1 LLVASLNQVSDLS
14 TSLRTTLL
22 VLAGIPDYPD
32 APLIWAA
39 ALTVVAAAVSVRLAI
54 EMRACRLA
62 VVSLAVAL
70 ASYAAVRA
78 VELNWV
84 LDGPGTF
91 RVMAVTGFRLAATIS
106 LFLALCLYSRHVFR
120 DASGEVSPKARRA
133 APKARPRR
141 KRDEP
146 AAQLAKPVE
155 PAAAEPSRPSGAK
168 IRIDS
173 PHTTTTSADVTV
185 PKPKPAAPKPADAT
199 TEIAKRRV
207 STPAVMAKAV
217 VDSPDDESGHDESD
231 QDDDDADG
239 EKLSKAERRR
249 LRKLQRRDRQQS

>member
-1 LLVASLNQVSDLS
+1 M
-14 TSLRTTLL
+14 
-22 VLAGIPDYPD
+22 PDYPD

-78 VELNWV
+78 IELNWV

-91 RVMAVTGFRLAATIS
+91 RVMAVAGFRFAATIS

-120 DASGEVSPKARRA
+120 DASGEVSPKARRVA
-133 APKARPRR
+133 SKARPRR
-141 KRDEP
+141 KRDES
-146 AAQLAKPVE
+146 AAPAKPVE
-155 PAAAEPSRPSGAK
+155 PVAATPSRPSGAK

-217 VDSPDDESGHDESD
+217 VDSSDDESGHEESD